1 MKPYPIP
8 RTWLAAFFFGAAL
21 VFAPHVDAIQAM
33 QTFTVNS
40 TQDLIDDNTS
50 DSVCHTAAN
59 TCTLRAAIMQANRSP
74 GEGATIHLPAGTYT
88 LTRLPASGD
97 GDDTGDLNLTTPIL
111 DDPPITIV
119 GASAATTIIDA
130 GHIDRIFHVGLSRTA
145 AINGITLRN
154 GLAVNLNA
162 EGGGIW
168 NQGKLTLDHI
178 VVSGNHADYG
188 GGILNFGTLTMQNS
202 IVASNVSATSGGGL
216 YNQAYGGG
224 VGRVTMTA
232 STVASNTAN
241 YGGGLI
247 NYGDINIVNSTIAGN
262 EAVDDG
268 GGIYD
273 QGSSANLYNSTIA
286 YNDADQFRNGTGL
299 GGGVYIAGSSNHV
312 NQAMTLLAGNTMGNT
327 PIYDDCDGNGY
338 LLEFGSNILGTDA
351 NSLSGC
357 TITNAP
363 GGASANLN
371 SLAFLGGLA
380 NNGGPTPTIALLSGN
395 NAIDQW
401 NPPSPWTCIDQN
413 ENALATDQRGFART
427 VGGAC
432 DIGAFEYGA
441 VNPNDT
447 IFKNGFE

>member
-1 MKPYPIP
+1 MKTCPTP
-8 RTWLAAFFFGAAL
+8 RTWLAAFFFDAAL
-21 VFAPHVDAIQAM
+21 VFAPHVYAIQAM

-74 GEGATIHLPAGTYT
+74 GEGATIQLPAGTYT

-97 GDDTGDLNLTTPIL
+97 GDDTGDLNLTTPTL

-119 GASAATTIIDA
+119 GAGAATTIIDA

-145 AINGITLRN
+145 RLRGITLRN

-168 NQGKLTLDHI
+168 NQGNLTLDHA

-188 GGILNFGTLTMQNS
+188 GGILNFGTLTMQDS
-202 IVASNVSATSGGGL
+202 TLASNVGAVSGGGL

-224 VGRVTMTA
+224 AGRVTMTA
-232 STVASNTAN
+232 STIASNTAK

-247 NYGDINIVNSTIAGN
+247 NYGDIDTVNSTIAGN

-268 GGIYD
+268 GGIYN
-273 QGSSANLYNSTIA
+273 QGSSANIYNTTIA
-286 YNDADQFRNGTGL
+286 YNDADQDRDGIGL
-299 GGGVYIAGSSNHV
+299 GGGVYIVGAGTHR
-312 NQAMTLLAGNTMGNT
+312 NQFMSLVAGNTMGNT
-327 PIYDDCDGNGY
+327 PIYDDCDGDGY
-338 LLEFGSNILGTDA
+338 LVEYGLNILGTDA
-351 NSLSGC
+351 DSLSGC
-357 TITNAP
+357 TSTIATGHWAY
-363 GGASANLN
+363 LN
-371 SLAFLGGLA
+371 PLALLGGLN
-380 NNGGPTPTIALLSGN
+380 NNGGSTPTIALLSGN
-395 NAIDQW
+395 NAIDQGH
-401 NPPSPWTCIDQN
+401 PLSPYTCIDQN
-413 ENALATDQRGFART
+413 HNALDNDQRGYART
-427 VGGAC
+427 DSAC

-441 VNPNDT
+441 VDT